1 MPRRRLLEP
10 AVPSVLGRDAAMNA
24 SDGDQRL
31 AIACSIAREAGT
43 VALAAFRN
51 RSRLPAHTFKG
62 HQDYL
67 TETDAEIERLVSSRI
82 AAAFPADS
90 FFGEEAGGRFSSEV
104 WVVDPIDGTANFARG
119 NPHFCISIAFVQD
132 GRPELGVIYQPVTDE
147 LYAARRGGGAVLNGR
162 TIRVSGMA
170 TMTQAIVEAGWS
182 TRRPLE
188 AYIAL
193 VERLFTAGAQVQRAG
208 SGALGLAY
216 VADGRLD
223 AYCEL
228 HTNAWDALAGL
239 LLVEE
244 AGGTINDFLAND
256 GLRRGNPVLAC
267 TPALKEIVADA
278 MGLPA

>member
-1 MPRRRLLEP
+1 M
-10 AVPSVLGRDAAMNA
+10 VAM
-24 SDGDQRL
+24 S
-31 AIACSIAREAGT
+31 
-43 VALAAFRN
+43 
-51 RSRLPAHTFKG
+51 H
-62 HQDYL
+62 
-67 TETDAEIERLVSSRI
+67 
-82 AAAFPADS
+82 
-90 FFGEEAGGRFSSEV
+90 
-104 WVVDPIDGTANFARG
+104 
-119 NPHFCISIAFVQD
+119 
-132 GRPELGVIYQPVTDE
+132 
-147 LYAARRGGGAVLNGR
+147 
-162 TIRVSGMA
+162 
-170 TMTQAIVEAGWS
+170 AIVEAGWS

-193 VERLFTAGAQVQRAG
+193 VERLFAAGAQVQRAG

-267 TPALKEIVADA
+267 TPDLKEIVADA
-278 MGLPA
+278 MGLPARR

>member
-1 MPRRRLLEP
+1 MPPEP
-10 AVPSVLGRDAAMNA
+10 AIKHVLRLDAAMNV
-24 SDGDQRL
+24 SDCDRRL
-31 AIACSIAREAGT
+31 ALGCDVARETGA
-43 VALAAFRN
+43 VALAAFRD
-51 RSRLPAHTFKG
+51 RSQLPAHTFKG

-67 TETDAEIERLVSSRI
+67 TETDAEVEQLVRNRI
-82 AAAFPADS
+82 AAAFPADAV
-90 FFGEEAGGRFSSEV
+90 FGEEAGGSFGSET
-104 WVVDPIDGTANFARG
+104 WVIDPIDGTANFARG
-119 NPHFCISIAFVQD
+119 IPHFCISMAFVQD
-132 GRPELGVIYQPVTDE
+132 GCPELGLIYQPVTDE
-147 LYAARRGGGAVLNGR
+147 LYTARRGGGAVLNGR

-170 TMTQAIVEAGWS
+170 TMAQAIVEAGWS

-193 VERLFTAGAQVQRAG
+193 VGRLFAAGAQVQRAG

-267 TPALKEIVADA
+267 TPALKDILSEA
-278 MGLPA
+278 MSQFASR